1 MAKKKKTL
9 PKDFQELIDKN
20 DIKVLKK
27 VFDTCEINARGGY
40 GKTTALSFYNVK
52 DDFARWLVESGADID
67 AVDSYKR
74 TALHEHASRRKG
86 KIAVFLELG
95 ANIHAV
101 DTYGSTALHFAAGHG
116 FNEDATK
123 RLLEAGANV
132 NTLDS
137 YKQTPLKSAL
147 RRASNI
153 DLPALV
159 SIVKIL
165 LPKAKEITLSM
176 KDDVTRIGERFEFHR
191 EDFAK
196 DYIEECSAALDE
208 LYTLFEVT
216 PVKRRIMH
224 DGVSTIVV
232 NSGSWEQQYE
242 ELWDFLV
249 PSKGC
254 AKTTQGEIIRI
265 AGKVRDEIYR
275 NGGGNWDAHF
285 KKMLDVYV
293 AYLSLGNTLSKKEME
308 DVALIVKDI
317 RKTGDGETRE
327 LNYLCE
333 VANKWVLKNLEPIPL
348 GEVKY
353 KR

>member
-20 DIKVLKK
+20 DIKALKN
-27 VFDTCEINARGGY
+27 VFETCEIDARGGY
-40 GKTTALSFYNVK
+40 GKTTALSFYNVS
-52 DDFARWLVESGADID
+52 DDFVRWMVEHGADLE
-67 AVDSYKR
+67 ALDSYKR
-74 TALHEHASRRKG
+74 TALHEQASRRNG

-101 DTYGSTALHFAAGHG
+101 DTYGSTPLHFAAGHG

-123 RLLEAGANV
+123 RLLEAGANT
-132 NTLDS
+132 NILDS

-147 RRASNI
+147 RRAENSDI
-153 DLPALV
+153 PYLV
-159 SIVKIL
+159 SIAKIL
-165 LPKAKEITLSM
+165 LPKVKEVTLSM
-176 KDDVTRIGERFEFHR
+176 KDDVTRIGESFEFYR
-191 EDFAK
+191 DNFNK
-196 DYIEECSAALDE
+196 DYIEEYDTALYE
-208 LYTLFEVT
+208 LYALFDVT
-216 PVKRRIMH
+216 PVKRRVVH
-224 DGVSTIVV
+224 DGVSLIVV
-232 NSGSWEQQYE
+232 KEGSWEQQYE

-254 AKTTQGEIIRI
+254 AKTVQGELIRI
-265 AGKVRDEIYR
+265 AGKVRDEIHR

-285 KKMLDVYV
+285 KKMLDAYV
-293 AYLSLGNTLSKKEME
+293 EYLSLGNTLSKKERE
-308 DVALIVKDI
+308 DISYMIKDI
-317 RKTGDGETRE
+317 RKVGSGESRE